1 MLLASC
7 THQNKREYHLF
18 WNIKK
23 YALNEGKM
31 WTPDALYRG
40 GVCIA
45 PAAAACLLLFR
56 WPCCVCMLPG
66 VIVQARACLVYM
78 KCNAGGMQMCMG
90 LRHART
96 HTQEGGRG
104 IHIHIM
110 SVYLASLSSAFAEL

>member
-1 MLLASC
+1 
-7 THQNKREYHLF
+7 
-18 WNIKK
+18 
-23 YALNEGKM
+23 M
-31 WTPDALYRG
+31 WTPDALYRW

-45 PAAAACLLLFR
+45 PAAAACLLLLR

-66 VIVQARACLVYM
+66 VIVRARACVVMKCL

-104 IHIHIM
+104 IHIHIV